1 MSYLIDTCAISE
13 LGKRR
18 PSPVV
23 AAWFREA
30 TPANLYASVLTL
42 GELQKGAARLGGR
55 RRRDVSAW
63 IETTLAQWFGDRL
76 LPVDSGV
83 AMEWGK
89 LAGAVCRT
97 LPAMDGLIA
106 ATALRHGLTLVT
118 RNVADFDQTG
128 VNLLNPWVAEGVVIG
143 GPPNGHD

>member
-18 PSPVV
+18 PSPTV
-23 AAWFREA
+23 AAWFRAAE
-30 TPANLYASVLTL
+30 PANLYASVLTL
-42 GELQKGAARLGGR
+42 GELRKGAARLSGQ
-55 RRRDVSAW
+55 RRRDISAW

-83 AMEWGK
+83 AIEWGK
-89 LAGAVCRT
+89 LVGAVCRT
-97 LPAMDGLIA
+97 LPAIDGLIA

-128 VNLLNPWVAEGVVIG
+128 VNLLNPWAAEGVVG
-143 GPPNGHD
+143 GPPNGHG